1 MPFFF
6 HNELMFEAI
15 SCHEVIHSKY
25 LQSEAR
31 LELATSRLRSY
42 VDHRARHVFIST
54 PHMSHSSP
62 TYSTCGKCGILG
74 TKWSVETDVDR
85 LDAEIA
91 RRLEAMIAPLRRRRN
106 SLLPISRLPD
116 ELLLSIFMFCA
127 HEEDEVQPRIK
138 YPQSI
143 TPSHVCH
150 AWRQLALSSGRLW
163 CDVSIARPQIA
174 RLCLSRSLP
183 HLIHVNWTFEGK
195 EHLVPVKV
203 LGDYLDVFGQ
213 TLQDANRIVSVHM
226 HMPQYNSDTRGR
238 LISIVCLAKPR
249 FTCLREF
256 HADFGENRYGLV
268 PDFIDSFFAG
278 GAAQVTYLELRFC
291 QVEFSTLMRMSC
303 LRSLSLV
310 DVSETSRIDGQEWRQ
325 LLTSLSESLEALD
338 INAELLYMPADSMS
352 DPSNVVLKR
361 MDHLTLRGFM
371 PDISA
376 ALRDL
381 DTLALRRLTLRP
393 DGRSFFEIPN
403 FASEICFQLLFSEQ
417 MKVQKA
423 WSLKLHP
430 TGISVCAVDRADI
443 IFSLNT
449 DLEIHSERFSEFL
462 EHLGADMQK
471 RITELCIVEP
481 DESQPDHIQRGIS
494 WPPLPWSSLLQ
505 YIPNITSLRLNEAR
519 FDTLF
524 KANANLVYRYLSVL
538 HLHDMDLLDIHA
550 ATDLNQALRQ
560 EHRDIQRARPS
571 AKYACR
577 LTAN

>member
-1 MPFFF
+1 
-6 HNELMFEAI
+6 
-15 SCHEVIHSKY
+15 
-25 LQSEAR
+25 
-31 LELATSRLRSY
+31 
-42 VDHRARHVFIST
+42 
-54 PHMSHSSP
+54 MSHSSP
-62 TYSTCGKCGILG
+62 TYSTCGNCGISG

-195 EHLVPVKV
+195 EHLVPVKI
-203 LGDYLDVFGQ
+203 LGDYLDVFRQ

-238 LISIVCLAKPR
+238 LISIVGLAKPR

-278 GAAQVTYLELRFC
+278 GAVQVTHVELRFC
-291 QVEFSTLMRMSC
+291 QVEFSTLMRMPH
-303 LRSLSLV
+303 LRSLSFV
-310 DVSETSRIDGQEWRQ
+310 EVPETSRIDAQEWRQ
-325 LLTSLSESLEALD
+325 LLTFLSDSLEALD
-338 INAELLYMPADSMS
+338 INVDLLQMPENSMS
-352 DPSNVVLKR
+352 NLSKVVLKR

-371 PDISA
+371 HNIST
-376 ALRDL
+376 ALRGL
-381 DTLALRRLTLRP
+381 DTLVLRKLRLHP
-393 DGRSFFEIPN
+393 DGRSLFEFPE
-403 FASEICFQLLFSEQ
+403 FASAVRVQLPSSEH
-417 MKVQKA
+417 MKAQEA
-423 WSLKLHP
+423 WSLELHP
-430 TGISVCAVDRADI
+430 AGISARAVDHADI

-449 DLEIHSERFSEFL
+449 DVQTHTDPASFTDFL
-462 EHLGADMQK
+462 ESLGAGLQE
-471 RITELCIVEP
+471 RITELCIVEL

-494 WPPLPWSSLLQ
+494 WPPLPWSSLVQ
-505 YIPNITSLRLNEAR
+505 YIPNITSLKLNEAR
-519 FDTLF
+519 FNTLF
-524 KANANLVYRYLSVL
+524 KANANLVYPRLSVL
-538 HLHDMDLLDIHA
+538 HLHDMDLLNIDA
-550 ATDLNQALRQ
+550 ASDLNQAFKARTSRHSAYTPIREIRLSADSQLSTTARNLLGADVAVFFDG
-560 EHRDIQRARPS
+560 EEIEYDPDGPLQRWGTQ
-571 AKYACR
+571 Y
-577 LTAN
+577 